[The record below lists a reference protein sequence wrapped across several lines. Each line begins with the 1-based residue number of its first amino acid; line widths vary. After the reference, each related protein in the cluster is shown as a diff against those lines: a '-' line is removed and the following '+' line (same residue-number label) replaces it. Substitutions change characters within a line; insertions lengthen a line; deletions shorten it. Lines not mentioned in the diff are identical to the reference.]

1 VFQEGI
7 FNHRPL
13 PFVIEPHF
21 GEDMFQIDDGMDRSF
36 SGM

>member
-1 VFQEGI
+1 MFQIGI
-7 FNHRPL
+7 YNHRLL

-21 GEDMFQIDDGMDRSF
+21 GEDMLQIDDGMDRSF